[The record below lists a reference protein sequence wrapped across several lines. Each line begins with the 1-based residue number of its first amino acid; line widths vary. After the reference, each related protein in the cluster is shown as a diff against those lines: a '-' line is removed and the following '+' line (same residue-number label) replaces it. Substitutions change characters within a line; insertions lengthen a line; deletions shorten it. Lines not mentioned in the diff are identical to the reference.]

1 MDLIIWSQL
10 CTQQLCCQGGAQ
22 GEKLP
27 DLVAFGDSSPSAASD
42 LWAGKQGWPHLSF
55 LGPFPW
61 EGFASTW
68 LPTHCLNSLAFH
80 LETWAL
86 HWQFWCFL
94 QLWWLQAVLGLIPW
108 IYRRFPKY
116 CFCIHLCVLM
126 LVSMVRLGRVPG
138 NESRAAMGSISAP
151 HAPWR
156 AVTICPIVCASV
168 VAPSSLL
175 W

>member
-1 MDLIIWSQL
+1 MYLALSCGTNISVSFMSLRKREELKEFGLDFFPIWSQL
-10 CTQQLCCQGGAQ
+10 STQQLCCQGGAQ

-80 LETWAL
+80 WETWAL

-94 QLWWLQAVLGLIPW
+94 QLWWLQAVLGLIP
-108 IYRRFPKY
+108 
-116 CFCIHLCVLM
+116 
-126 LVSMVRLGRVPG
+126 
-138 NESRAAMGSISAP
+138 
-151 HAPWR
+151 
-156 AVTICPIVCASV
+156 
-168 VAPSSLL
+168 
-175 W
+175 